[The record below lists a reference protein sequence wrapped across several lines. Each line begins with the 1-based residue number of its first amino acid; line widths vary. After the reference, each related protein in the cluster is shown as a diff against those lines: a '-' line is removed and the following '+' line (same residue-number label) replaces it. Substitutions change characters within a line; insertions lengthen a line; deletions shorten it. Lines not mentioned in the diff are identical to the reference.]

1 MTAKEVLLNLVQIGV
16 TVSAAALVLFLLRRV
31 LKKRYP
37 ARAICFVWALL
48 AIRLLIP
55 VQLTLPDAPLQV
67 TPRTTYLTRTDF
79 TTEQLARAGLPVIEQ
94 DGGATTR
101 RWVTAEQAQAL
112 MPNDMP
118 SLILFDLGYALACI
132 WGLGMAA
139 FASWQVFTYW
149 KFAYLLRH
157 SAVPAERDTLRR
169 VFEEQKQSLGIR
181 RDIPLVVTPA
191 ADCPMLAG
199 FLRPAL
205 YLPDEALSE
214 QEAMFV
220 FRHELT
226 HLKRGDLWLKLLLT
240 AARAVH
246 WFNPLVYLMARFAQ
260 EDIELACDDA
270 VVRGM
275 DGAARR
281 AYGETILKSAT
292 AQVKKRA
299 LVSCFTGDKK
309 TLMRRFEG
317 LFDTRAKKRGVA
329 LVVAAAILVGSLGC
343 AVSVGESK
351 DGGETFEARALAAA
365 EEYGEALLAND
376 GRRAAEVFTDRLVQE
391 SGLGDE
397 AQAQNHLNT
406 EDFDPWAINSG
417 YWPIVR
423 YTVDYEPD
431 MQTCL
436 MVREKDT
443 SSQSFAAEGFSYGI
457 PLRDAVRLSFEEAD
471 GQVLIDSMETLHM
484 EVDPVD
490 SLETFCMLYEND
502 LGLPDY
508 TPYVDGENPQLSSDP
523 AERAVQILHLGGGS
537 AEVVRSRDV
546 TNDGE
551 NDLDE
556 VQYTFATGE
565 QLGII
570 MAAGQPQDYTYGD
583 GENNRTAADLAQQ
596 YARAVSYESVWPL
609 YPVLS
614 GEEQQGLVRQMLY
627 LAGYSEEEMENE
639 NAVWYSKYG
648 ASSPSFRNYVIVPGK
663 DENTCIAVFQ
673 MYGGGVTD
681 GRTAANITVGKENG
695 RVAITGLAQFE
706 YDGGLGYILTEI
718 GGESISQTQSE
729 LFRLLYGSGLPWPDM
744 EYGNSGEIVTDSYN
758 SEPIENLEQPLTA
771 AEAVFS
777 FFHETY
783 EYTEGDTHYVRSR
796 PLFTAALVQEDDAE
810 AVVRLHFA
818 DGSPS
823 VDVQMQ
829 KTGDYWLPVG
839 FSGQFDDGFG
849 AYLVEDD
856 SLVSYAEL
864 PVGATVAQAIE
875 NANGEIP
882 LVQAGQV
889 IKLEPAWGKILP
901 VDGTLSDAVVRA
913 DGTLQYTEKETQKS
927 SIRFEVLQER
937 RSAIYLYTAEH
948 IPAEYLNSASPDYI
962 YRGVTVTY
970 RSAHITGIEQEY
982 TAAFV
987 YRLATGSAASQPD
1000 YTITSTTYH
1009 NDTYGYTLILPECFV
1024 DRGYLQEMEENVRFG
1039 MKNASPSEFT
1049 DPFVGGTVM
1058 TLCIEATAY
1067 LQDSFGEDWVRGHPV
1082 PCVELAEHNGLTYYL
1097 AFASDVQYDPADAE
1111 ITAQYGEMRQ
1121 AAEAMGGSA
1130 ISFDGQTNAQHENE
1144 QELLLRDLS
1153 YSYAY
1158 RQSGTGEGPY
1168 TDQITVVPDVAD
1180 HSALVTIRFTNWQG
1194 DYYFTT
1200 VERVRYDRT
1209 DTVTPSHTETLL
1221 NTSGGVRSLEQ
1232 FILAFPLEQELPYF
1246 EGQGLESLSD
1256 MASRPASQDNPDLS
1270 TPQACAAY
1278 ALHLVAGEWA
1288 GADDTQPEE
1297 TTWCTYQWEDGFV
1310 QITLQRVQLTD
1321 DSPVLWLPIGWR
1333 TEESGIGFVGQ
1344 WPHYYSVLAHMPDYY
1359 SARDTDDLLWYLDM
1373 GWADGAYA
1381 EGILSEL
1388 DRRWELD
1395 PAAVED
1401 AVMQAGTQAQ
1411 TLWLTHRGD
1420 IEPRFSDSEI
1430 ETAYQAVRDYA
1441 AENGFSVENLR
1452 YDPASE
1458 RAWSESIME
1467 NGVLQD
1473 NMQQDGLTI
1482 DDVITVVGDAQF
1494 GEDAWRESA
1503 EGWSFALYRGTDGRW
1518 VLEDGA
1524 FGY

>member
-1 MTAKEVLLNLVQIGV
+1 MFPVSWSGLINNVVQIGL

-31 LKKRYP
+31 MKKRYP

-55 VQLTLPDAPLQV
+55 VQLTLPDAPVQV
-67 TPRTTYLTRTDF
+67 TPIRAVTVDMSPREEMQSTAQAAAADETRTPRVSVYRGNEMWHEVPVGWNF
-79 TTEQLARAGLPVIEQ
+79 PVAKMMFILWGAGILAFLGWQAYSYIGFVYLARETG
-94 DGGATTR
+94 
-101 RWVTAEQAQAL
+101 QA
-112 MPNDMP
+112 
-118 SLILFDLGYALACI
+118 
-132 WGLGMAA
+132 
-139 FASWQVFTYW
+139 
-149 KFAYLLRH
+149 
-157 SAVPAERDTLRR
+157 AERDTLRR
-169 VFEEQKQSLGIR
+169 VFEDQKQSLGIR

-199 FLRPAL
+199 FLRPAF

-351 DGGETFEARALAAA
+351 DSDETFEARAL
-365 EEYGEALLAND
+365 EVANVW
-376 GRRAAEVFTDRLVQE
+376 AQSYV
-391 SGLGDE
+391 DE
-397 AQAQNHLNT
+397 
-406 EDFDPWAINSG
+406 
-417 YWPIVR
+417 
-423 YTVDYEPD
+423 DYEAHQRYLSPQNETYSAESFSTGGAD
-431 MQTCL
+431 YQRYVVEYEPEDQTCL
-436 MVREKDT
+436 IVYEYVWDEARVQEWGIQSVQTNIPYREA
-443 SSQSFAAEGFSYGI
+443 Q
-457 PLRDAVRLSFEEAD
+457 RLYFIEEN
-471 GQVLIDSMETLHM
+471 GTLLIDEAIWVASSDESDLDGAVT
-484 EVDPVD
+484 
-490 SLETFCMLYEND
+490 SLEEFRILYEND

-614 GEEQQGLVRQMLY
+614 GEEQQGLVRQTLY

-744 EYGNSGEIVTDSYN
+744 GYGNSGEIVTDSYN

-796 PLFTAALVQEDDAE
+796 PLFTAALVQEDDAG
-810 AVVRLHFA
+810 AVVRLSFT

-937 RSAIYLYTAEH
+937 RSAVYLYTAEH

-1009 NDTYGYTLILPECFV
+1009 NDTYGYTLTLPECFV

-1121 AAEAMGGSA
+1121 AAESMGGSA

-1158 RQSGTGEGPY
+1158 RQSSTGEGPY

-1221 NTSGGVRSLEQ
+1221 NTSDGVRSLEQ

-1381 EGILSEL
+1381 EAVWDEI
-1388 DRRWELD
+1388 DRRWRLNPEEVESAID
-1395 PAAVED
+1395 NYSGWSDGAAMRE
-1401 AVMQAGTQAQ
+1401 MWQQ
-1411 TLWLTHRGD
+1411 HRD
-1420 IEPRFSDSEI
+1420 SLEPRFSDSEI

-1441 AENGFSVENLR
+1441 AANGFSVENLR

-1473 NMQQDGLTI
+1473 NVQQDGLTI

>member
-1 MTAKEVLLNLVQIGV
+1 MFPVSWSGLINNVVQIGL

-31 LKKRYP
+31 MKKRYP

-55 VQLTLPDAPLQV
+55 VQLTLPDAPVQV
-67 TPRTTYLTRTDF
+67 TPIRAVTVDMSPREEMQSTAQAAAADETRTPRVSVYRGNEMWHEVPVGWNF
-79 TTEQLARAGLPVIEQ
+79 PVAKMMFILWGAGILAFLGWQAYSYIGFVYLARETG
-94 DGGATTR
+94 
-101 RWVTAEQAQAL
+101 QA
-112 MPNDMP
+112 
-118 SLILFDLGYALACI
+118 
-132 WGLGMAA
+132 
-139 FASWQVFTYW
+139 
-149 KFAYLLRH
+149 
-157 SAVPAERDTLRR
+157 AERDTLRR
-169 VFEEQKQSLGIR
+169 VFEDQKQSLGIR

-351 DGGETFEARALAAA
+351 DSDETFEARAL
-365 EEYGEALLAND
+365 EVANVW
-376 GRRAAEVFTDRLVQE
+376 AQSYV
-391 SGLGDE
+391 DE
-397 AQAQNHLNT
+397 
-406 EDFDPWAINSG
+406 
-417 YWPIVR
+417 
-423 YTVDYEPD
+423 DYEAHQRYLSPQNETYSAESFSTGGAD
-431 MQTCL
+431 YQRYVVEYEPEDQTCL
-436 MVREKDT
+436 IVYEYVWDEARVQEWGIQSVQTNIPYREA
-443 SSQSFAAEGFSYGI
+443 Q
-457 PLRDAVRLSFEEAD
+457 RLYFIEEN
-471 GQVLIDSMETLHM
+471 GTLLIDEAIWVASSDESDLDGAVT
-484 EVDPVD
+484 
-490 SLETFCMLYEND
+490 SLEEFRILYEND

-614 GEEQQGLVRQMLY
+614 GEEQQGLVRQTLY

-744 EYGNSGEIVTDSYN
+744 GYGNSGEIVTDSYN

-796 PLFTAALVQEDDAE
+796 PLFTAALVQEDDAG
-810 AVVRLHFA
+810 AVVRLSFT

-937 RSAIYLYTAEH
+937 RSAVYLYTAEH

-1009 NDTYGYTLILPECFV
+1009 NDTYGYTLTLPECFV

-1121 AAEAMGGSA
+1121 AAESMGGSA

-1158 RQSGTGEGPY
+1158 RQSSTGEGPY

-1221 NTSGGVRSLEQ
+1221 NTSDGVRSLEQ

-1381 EGILSEL
+1381 EAVWDEI
-1388 DRRWELD
+1388 DRRWRLNPEEVESAID
-1395 PAAVED
+1395 NYSGWSDGAAMRE
-1401 AVMQAGTQAQ
+1401 MWQQ
-1411 TLWLTHRGD
+1411 HRD
-1420 IEPRFSDSEI
+1420 SLEPRFSDSEI

-1441 AENGFSVENLR
+1441 AANGFSVENLR

-1473 NMQQDGLTI
+1473 NVQQDGLTI

>member
-1 MTAKEVLLNLVQIGV
+1 MFPVSWSGLINNVVQIGL

-31 LKKRYP
+31 MKKRYP

-55 VQLTLPDAPLQV
+55 VQLTLPDAPVQV
-67 TPRTTYLTRTDF
+67 TPIRAVTVDMSPREEMQSTAQAAAADETRTPRVSVYRGNEMWHEVPVGWNF
-79 TTEQLARAGLPVIEQ
+79 PVAKMMFILWGAGILAFLGWQAYSYIGFVYLARETG
-94 DGGATTR
+94 
-101 RWVTAEQAQAL
+101 QA
-112 MPNDMP
+112 
-118 SLILFDLGYALACI
+118 
-132 WGLGMAA
+132 
-139 FASWQVFTYW
+139 
-149 KFAYLLRH
+149 
-157 SAVPAERDTLRR
+157 AERDTLRR
-169 VFEEQKQSLGIR
+169 VFEDQKQSLGIR

-351 DGGETFEARALAAA
+351 DSDETFEARAL
-365 EEYGEALLAND
+365 EVANVW
-376 GRRAAEVFTDRLVQE
+376 AQSYV
-391 SGLGDE
+391 DE
-397 AQAQNHLNT
+397 
-406 EDFDPWAINSG
+406 
-417 YWPIVR
+417 
-423 YTVDYEPD
+423 DYEAHQRYLSPQNETYSAESFSTGGAD
-431 MQTCL
+431 YQRYVVEYEPEDQTCL
-436 MVREKDT
+436 IVYEYVWDEARVQEWGIQSVQTNIPYREA
-443 SSQSFAAEGFSYGI
+443 Q
-457 PLRDAVRLSFEEAD
+457 RLYFIEEN
-471 GQVLIDSMETLHM
+471 GTLLIDEAIWVASSDESDLDGAVT
-484 EVDPVD
+484 
-490 SLETFCMLYEND
+490 SLEEFRILYEND

-614 GEEQQGLVRQMLY
+614 GEEQQGLVRQTLY

-744 EYGNSGEIVTDSYN
+744 GYGNSGEIVTDSYN

-796 PLFTAALVQEDDAE
+796 PLFTVALVQEDDAG

-937 RSAIYLYTAEH
+937 RSAVYLYTAEH

-1009 NDTYGYTLILPECFV
+1009 NDTYGYTLTLPECFV

-1121 AAEAMGGSA
+1121 AAESMGGSA

-1200 VERVRYDRT
+1200 VERVRYDHT

-1221 NTSGGVRSLEQ
+1221 NTSDGVRSLEQ

-1381 EGILSEL
+1381 EAVWDEI
-1388 DRRWELD
+1388 DRRWRLNPEEVESAID
-1395 PAAVED
+1395 NYSGWSDGAAMRE
-1401 AVMQAGTQAQ
+1401 MWQQ
-1411 TLWLTHRGD
+1411 HRD
-1420 IEPRFSDSEI
+1420 SLEPRFSDSEI

-1441 AENGFSVENLR
+1441 AANGFSVENLR

-1473 NMQQDGLTI
+1473 NVQQDGLTI

>member
-1 MTAKEVLLNLVQIGV
+1 MFPVSWSGLINNVVQIGL

-31 LKKRYP
+31 MKKRYP

-55 VQLTLPDAPLQV
+55 VQLTLPDAPVQV
-67 TPRTTYLTRTDF
+67 TPIRAVTVDMSPREEMQSTAQAAAADETRTPRVSVYRGNEMWHEVPVGWNF
-79 TTEQLARAGLPVIEQ
+79 PVAKMMFILWGAGILAFLGWQAYSYIGFVYLARETG
-94 DGGATTR
+94 
-101 RWVTAEQAQAL
+101 QA
-112 MPNDMP
+112 
-118 SLILFDLGYALACI
+118 
-132 WGLGMAA
+132 
-139 FASWQVFTYW
+139 
-149 KFAYLLRH
+149 
-157 SAVPAERDTLRR
+157 AERDTLRR
-169 VFEEQKQSLGIR
+169 VFEDQKQSLGIR

-351 DGGETFEARALAAA
+351 DSDETFEARAL
-365 EEYGEALLAND
+365 EVANVW
-376 GRRAAEVFTDRLVQE
+376 AQSYV
-391 SGLGDE
+391 DE
-397 AQAQNHLNT
+397 
-406 EDFDPWAINSG
+406 
-417 YWPIVR
+417 
-423 YTVDYEPD
+423 DYEAHQRYLSPQNETYSAESFSTGGAD
-431 MQTCL
+431 YQRYVVEYEPEDQTCL
-436 MVREKDT
+436 IVYEYVWDEARVQEWGIQSVQTNIPYREA
-443 SSQSFAAEGFSYGI
+443 Q
-457 PLRDAVRLSFEEAD
+457 RLYFIEEN
-471 GQVLIDSMETLHM
+471 GTLLIDEAIWVASSDESDLDGAVT
-484 EVDPVD
+484 
-490 SLETFCMLYEND
+490 SLEEFRILYEND

-937 RSAIYLYTAEH
+937 RSAVYLYTAEH
-948 IPAEYLNSASPDYI
+948 IPAEYLSSASPDYI

-1009 NDTYGYTLILPECFV
+1009 NDTYGYTLTLPECFV

-1121 AAEAMGGSA
+1121 AAESMGGSA

-1158 RQSGTGEGPY
+1158 RQSSTGEGPY

-1221 NTSGGVRSLEQ
+1221 NTSDGVRSLEQ

-1381 EGILSEL
+1381 EAVWDEI
-1388 DRRWELD
+1388 DRRWRLNPEEVESAID
-1395 PAAVED
+1395 NYSGWSDGAAMRE
-1401 AVMQAGTQAQ
+1401 MWQQ
-1411 TLWLTHRGD
+1411 HRD
-1420 IEPRFSDSEI
+1420 SLEPRFSDSEI

-1441 AENGFSVENLR
+1441 AANGFSVENLR

-1473 NMQQDGLTI
+1473 NVQQDGLTI

>member
-1 MTAKEVLLNLVQIGV
+1 MFPVSWSGLINNVVQIGL

-31 LKKRYP
+31 MKKRYP

-55 VQLTLPDAPLQV
+55 VQLTLPDAPVQV
-67 TPRTTYLTRTDF
+67 TPIRAVTVDMSPREEMQSTAQAAAADETRTPRVSVYRGDEMWHEVPVGWNF
-79 TTEQLARAGLPVIEQ
+79 PVAKMMFILWGAGILAFLGWQAYSYIGFVYLARETG
-94 DGGATTR
+94 
-101 RWVTAEQAQAL
+101 QA
-112 MPNDMP
+112 
-118 SLILFDLGYALACI
+118 
-132 WGLGMAA
+132 
-139 FASWQVFTYW
+139 
-149 KFAYLLRH
+149 
-157 SAVPAERDTLRR
+157 AERDTLRR
-169 VFEEQKQSLGIR
+169 VFEDQKQSLGIR

-214 QEAMFV
+214 QEALFV

-351 DGGETFEARALAAA
+351 DSDETFEARAL
-365 EEYGEALLAND
+365 EVANVW
-376 GRRAAEVFTDRLVQE
+376 AQSYV
-391 SGLGDE
+391 DE
-397 AQAQNHLNT
+397 
-406 EDFDPWAINSG
+406 
-417 YWPIVR
+417 
-423 YTVDYEPD
+423 DYEAHQRYLSPQNETYSAESFSTGGAD
-431 MQTCL
+431 YQRYVVEYEPEDQTCL
-436 MVREKDT
+436 IVYEYVWDEARVQEWGIQSVQTNIPYREA
-443 SSQSFAAEGFSYGI
+443 Q
-457 PLRDAVRLSFEEAD
+457 RLYFIEEN
-471 GQVLIDSMETLHM
+471 GTLLIDEAIWVASSDESDLDGAVT
-484 EVDPVD
+484 
-490 SLETFCMLYEND
+490 SLEEFRILYEND

-937 RSAIYLYTAEH
+937 RSAVYLYTAEH
-948 IPAEYLNSASPDYI
+948 IPAEYLSSASPDYI

-1009 NDTYGYTLILPECFV
+1009 NDTYGYTLTLPECFV

-1121 AAEAMGGSA
+1121 AAESMGGSA

-1221 NTSGGVRSLEQ
+1221 NTSDGVRSLEQ

-1381 EGILSEL
+1381 EAVWDEI
-1388 DRRWELD
+1388 DRRWRLNPEEVESAID
-1395 PAAVED
+1395 NYSGWSDGAAMRE
-1401 AVMQAGTQAQ
+1401 MWQQ
-1411 TLWLTHRGD
+1411 HRD
-1420 IEPRFSDSEI
+1420 SLEPRFSDSEI

-1441 AENGFSVENLR
+1441 AANGFSVENLR

-1473 NMQQDGLTI
+1473 NVQQDGLTI

>member
-1 MTAKEVLLNLVQIGV
+1 MFPVSWSGLINNVVQIGL

-31 LKKRYP
+31 MKKRYP

-55 VQLTLPDAPLQV
+55 VQLTLPDAPVQV
-67 TPRTTYLTRTDF
+67 TPIRAVTVDMSPREEMQSTAQAAAADETRTPRVSVYRGNEMWHEVPVGWNF
-79 TTEQLARAGLPVIEQ
+79 PVAKMMFILWGAGILAFLGWQAYSYIGFVYLARETG
-94 DGGATTR
+94 
-101 RWVTAEQAQAL
+101 QA
-112 MPNDMP
+112 
-118 SLILFDLGYALACI
+118 
-132 WGLGMAA
+132 
-139 FASWQVFTYW
+139 
-149 KFAYLLRH
+149 
-157 SAVPAERDTLRR
+157 AERDTLRR
-169 VFEEQKQSLGIR
+169 VFEDQKQSLGIR

-351 DGGETFEARALAAA
+351 DSDETFEARAL
-365 EEYGEALLAND
+365 EVANVW
-376 GRRAAEVFTDRLVQE
+376 AQSYV
-391 SGLGDE
+391 DE
-397 AQAQNHLNT
+397 
-406 EDFDPWAINSG
+406 
-417 YWPIVR
+417 
-423 YTVDYEPD
+423 DYEAHQRYLSPQNETYSAESFSTGGAD
-431 MQTCL
+431 YQRYVVEYEPEDQTCL
-436 MVREKDT
+436 IVYEYVWDEARVQEWGIQSVQTNIPYREA
-443 SSQSFAAEGFSYGI
+443 Q
-457 PLRDAVRLSFEEAD
+457 RLYFIEEN
-471 GQVLIDSMETLHM
+471 GTLLIDEAIWVASSDESDLDGAVT
-484 EVDPVD
+484 
-490 SLETFCMLYEND
+490 SLEEFRILYEND

-937 RSAIYLYTAEH
+937 RSAVYLYTAEH
-948 IPAEYLNSASPDYI
+948 IPAEYLSSASPDYI

-1009 NDTYGYTLILPECFV
+1009 NDTYGYTLTLPECFV

-1121 AAEAMGGSA
+1121 AAESMGGSA

-1221 NTSGGVRSLEQ
+1221 NTSDGVRSLEQ

-1381 EGILSEL
+1381 EAVWDEI
-1388 DRRWELD
+1388 DRRWRLNPEEVESAID
-1395 PAAVED
+1395 NYSGWSDGAAMRE
-1401 AVMQAGTQAQ
+1401 MWQQ
-1411 TLWLTHRGD
+1411 HRD
-1420 IEPRFSDSEI
+1420 SLEPRFSDSEI

-1441 AENGFSVENLR
+1441 AANGFSVENLR

-1473 NMQQDGLTI
+1473 NVQQDGLTI

>member
-1 MTAKEVLLNLVQIGV
+1 MVQIGL

-31 LKKRYP
+31 MKKRYP

-55 VQLTLPDAPLQV
+55 VQLTLPDAPVQV
-67 TPRTTYLTRTDF
+67 TPIRAVTVDMSPREEMQSTAQAAAADETRTPRVSVYRGDEMWHEVPVGWNF
-79 TTEQLARAGLPVIEQ
+79 PVAKMMFILWGAGILAFLGWQAYSYIGFVYLARETG
-94 DGGATTR
+94 
-101 RWVTAEQAQAL
+101 QA
-112 MPNDMP
+112 
-118 SLILFDLGYALACI
+118 
-132 WGLGMAA
+132 
-139 FASWQVFTYW
+139 
-149 KFAYLLRH
+149 
-157 SAVPAERDTLRR
+157 AERDTLRR

-214 QEAMFV
+214 QEALFV

-270 VVRGM
+270 VVCGM
-275 DGAARR
+275 DGAQRR

-329 LVVAAAILVGSLGC
+329 LILAVAVLVGSLGC

-351 DGGETFEARALAAA
+351 DSDETFEARAL
-365 EEYGEALLAND
+365 EVANVW
-376 GRRAAEVFTDRLVQE
+376 AQSYV
-391 SGLGDE
+391 DE
-397 AQAQNHLNT
+397 
-406 EDFDPWAINSG
+406 
-417 YWPIVR
+417 
-423 YTVDYEPD
+423 DYEAHQRYLSPQNETYSAESFSTGGAD
-431 MQTCL
+431 YQRYVVEYEPEDQTCL
-436 MVREKDT
+436 IVYEYVWDEARVQEWGIQSVQTNIPYREA
-443 SSQSFAAEGFSYGI
+443 Q
-457 PLRDAVRLSFEEAD
+457 RLYFIEEN
-471 GQVLIDSMETLHM
+471 GTLLIDEAIWVASSDESDLDGAVT
-484 EVDPVD
+484 
-490 SLETFCMLYEND
+490 SLEEFRILYEND

-937 RSAIYLYTAEH
+937 RSAVYLYTAEH
-948 IPAEYLNSASPDYI
+948 IPAEYLSSASPDYI

-1009 NDTYGYTLILPECFV
+1009 NDTYGYTLTLPECFV

-1121 AAEAMGGSA
+1121 AAESMGGSA

-1158 RQSGTGEGPY
+1158 RQSSTGEGPY

-1221 NTSGGVRSLEQ
+1221 NTSDGVRSLEQ

-1381 EGILSEL
+1381 EAVWDEI
-1388 DRRWELD
+1388 DRRWRLNPEEVESAID
-1395 PAAVED
+1395 NYSGWSDGAAMRE
-1401 AVMQAGTQAQ
+1401 MWQQ
-1411 TLWLTHRGD
+1411 HRD
-1420 IEPRFSDSEI
+1420 SLEPRFSDSEI

-1441 AENGFSVENLR
+1441 AANGFSVENLR

-1473 NMQQDGLTI
+1473 NVQQDGLTI

>member
-1 MTAKEVLLNLVQIGV
+1 MFPVSWSGLINNVVQIGL

-31 LKKRYP
+31 MKKRYP

-55 VQLTLPDAPLQV
+55 VQLTLPDAPVQV
-67 TPRTTYLTRTDF
+67 TPIRAVTVDMSPREEMQSTAQAAAADETRTPRVSVYRGDEMWHEVPVGWNF
-79 TTEQLARAGLPVIEQ
+79 PVAKMMFILWGAGILAFLGWQAYSYIGFVYLARETG
-94 DGGATTR
+94 
-101 RWVTAEQAQAL
+101 QA
-112 MPNDMP
+112 
-118 SLILFDLGYALACI
+118 
-132 WGLGMAA
+132 
-139 FASWQVFTYW
+139 
-149 KFAYLLRH
+149 
-157 SAVPAERDTLRR
+157 AERDTLRR

-214 QEAMFV
+214 QEALFV

-270 VVRGM
+270 VVCGM
-275 DGAARR
+275 DGAQRR

-329 LVVAAAILVGSLGC
+329 LILAVAVLVGSLGC

-351 DGGETFEARALAAA
+351 DSDETFEARAL
-365 EEYGEALLAND
+365 EVANVW
-376 GRRAAEVFTDRLVQE
+376 AQSYV
-391 SGLGDE
+391 DE
-397 AQAQNHLNT
+397 
-406 EDFDPWAINSG
+406 
-417 YWPIVR
+417 
-423 YTVDYEPD
+423 DYEAHQRYLSPQNETYSAESFSTGGAD
-431 MQTCL
+431 YQRYVVEYEPEDQTCL
-436 MVREKDT
+436 IVYEYVWDEARVQEWGIQSVQTNIPYREA
-443 SSQSFAAEGFSYGI
+443 Q
-457 PLRDAVRLSFEEAD
+457 RLYFIEEN
-471 GQVLIDSMETLHM
+471 GTLLIDEAIWVASSDESDLDGAVT
-484 EVDPVD
+484 
-490 SLETFCMLYEND
+490 SLEEFRILYEND

-937 RSAIYLYTAEH
+937 RSAVYLYTAEH
-948 IPAEYLNSASPDYI
+948 IPAEYLSSASPDYI

-1009 NDTYGYTLILPECFV
+1009 NDTYGYTLTLPECFV

-1121 AAEAMGGSA
+1121 AAESMGGSA

-1158 RQSGTGEGPY
+1158 RQSSTGEGPY

-1221 NTSGGVRSLEQ
+1221 NTSDGVRSLEQ

-1381 EGILSEL
+1381 EAVWDEI
-1388 DRRWELD
+1388 DRRWRLNPEEVESAID
-1395 PAAVED
+1395 NYSGWSDGAAMRE
-1401 AVMQAGTQAQ
+1401 MWQQ
-1411 TLWLTHRGD
+1411 HRD
-1420 IEPRFSDSEI
+1420 SLEPRFSDSEI

-1441 AENGFSVENLR
+1441 AANGFSVENLR

-1473 NMQQDGLTI
+1473 NVQQDGLTI

>member
-1 MTAKEVLLNLVQIGV
+1 MFPVSWSGLINNVVQIGL

-31 LKKRYP
+31 MKKRYP

-55 VQLTLPDAPLQV
+55 VQLTLLDAPVQV
-67 TPRTTYLTRTDF
+67 TPIRAVTVDMSPREEMQSTAQAAAADETRTPRVSVYRGNEMWHEVPVGWNF
-79 TTEQLARAGLPVIEQ
+79 PVAKMMFILWGAGILAFLGWQAYSYIGFVYLARETG
-94 DGGATTR
+94 
-101 RWVTAEQAQAL
+101 QA
-112 MPNDMP
+112 
-118 SLILFDLGYALACI
+118 
-132 WGLGMAA
+132 
-139 FASWQVFTYW
+139 
-149 KFAYLLRH
+149 
-157 SAVPAERDTLRR
+157 AERDTLRR
-169 VFEEQKQSLGIR
+169 VFEDQKQSLGIR

-351 DGGETFEARALAAA
+351 DSDETFEARAL
-365 EEYGEALLAND
+365 EVANVW
-376 GRRAAEVFTDRLVQE
+376 AQSYV
-391 SGLGDE
+391 DE
-397 AQAQNHLNT
+397 
-406 EDFDPWAINSG
+406 
-417 YWPIVR
+417 
-423 YTVDYEPD
+423 DYEAHQRYLSPQNETYSAESFSTGGAD
-431 MQTCL
+431 YQRYVVEYEPEDQTCL
-436 MVREKDT
+436 IVYEYVWDEARVQEWGIQSVQTNIPYREA
-443 SSQSFAAEGFSYGI
+443 Q
-457 PLRDAVRLSFEEAD
+457 RLYFIEEN
-471 GQVLIDSMETLHM
+471 GTLLIDEAIWVASSDESDLDGAVT
-484 EVDPVD
+484 
-490 SLETFCMLYEND
+490 SLEEFRILYEND

-796 PLFTAALVQEDDAE
+796 PLFTVALVQEDDAG

-937 RSAIYLYTAEH
+937 RSAVYLYTAEH
-948 IPAEYLNSASPDYI
+948 IPAEYLSSASPDYI

-987 YRLATGSAASQPD
+987 YRLATVSAASQPD

-1009 NDTYGYTLILPECFV
+1009 NDTYGYTLTLPECFV

-1200 VERVRYDRT
+1200 VERVRYDHT

-1221 NTSGGVRSLEQ
+1221 NTSDGVRSLEQ
-1232 FILAFPLEQELPYF
+1232 FILAFPLEQKLPYF

-1270 TPQACAAY
+1270 TPKACAAY

-1373 GWADGAYA
+1373 DWADGAYA
-1381 EGILSEL
+1381 EAVWDEI
-1388 DRRWELD
+1388 DRRWRLNPEEVESAID
-1395 PAAVED
+1395 NYSGWSDGAAMRE
-1401 AVMQAGTQAQ
+1401 MWQQ
-1411 TLWLTHRGD
+1411 HRD
-1420 IEPRFSDSEI
+1420 SLEPRFSDSEI

-1441 AENGFSVENLR
+1441 AANGFSVENLR

-1473 NMQQDGLTI
+1473 NVQQDGLTI